1 MLGANPNRSFNSSTC
16 SPSNSLI
23 LAEYGYNLRY
33 CYQMEICKYIWGKYE
48 KELKGV
54 KLQNRIKRNMISL
67 VWLTVQD
74 LAAKNRNELYKKYAA
89 TALANLLS
97 VHRDTWYQT
106 YATPWKELKKIT
118 ELLDFDTLNT
128 INLYVSK

>member
-1 MLGANPNRSFNSSTC
+1 
-16 SPSNSLI
+16 
-23 LAEYGYNLRY
+23 
-33 CYQMEICKYIWGKYE
+33 MEICKYIWGKYE